1 MKRAPHPVDRE
12 IARFREIVA
21 DTNDALL
28 LAEGSAHPDA
38 ALLDLCAEA
47 LHLLTHAA
55 RAREAGRALLHG
67 DAEHQGRGGRSAADA
82 LGESLRQAQARA
94 EWEALFDDAS
104 RGITKAKP
112 LLSRIRKLRAG
123 TGAGIYAKAMVLR
136 ASISGAP
143 YLAVSLAED
152 LIACKELRATLFP
165 AEREEAREGQP

>member
-1 MKRAPHPVDRE
+1 MKRAPRPVDRE

-21 DTNDALL
+21 ETNDALL
-28 LAEGSAHPDA
+28 LADGGAASPDA

-47 LHLLTHAA
+47 LHLLSHAE
-55 RAREAGRALLHG
+55 RAKAAGRALFG
-67 DAEHQGRGGRSAADA
+67 SDEWRPR
-82 LGESLRQAQARA
+82 RA

-104 RGITKAKP
+104 RGVTKAKP

-152 LIACKELRATLFP
+152 LIACKELRVTLFP
-165 AEREEAREGQP
+165 AEREEAREGRS

>member
-1 MKRAPHPVDRE
+1 MKRAPRPVDRE

-47 LHLLTHAA
+47 LHLLSHAE
-55 RAREAGRALLHG
+55 RAKAAGRAAFG
-67 DAEHQGRGGRSAADA
+67 SDEWRPR
-82 LGESLRQAQARA
+82 RT
-94 EWEALFDDAS
+94 EWEALFDDS
-104 RGITKAKP
+104 NRGVTKAMP
-112 LLSRIRKLRAG
+112 LLSRIRKLHAS
-123 TGAGIYAKAMVLR
+123 TGAGIYSKAMVVR

-143 YLAVSLAED
+143 HLAVSLAED

-165 AEREEAREGQP
+165 AEREEAREGRS

>member
-1 MKRAPHPVDRE
+1 MRA
-12 IARFREIVA
+12 
-21 DTNDALL
+21 
-28 LAEGSAHPDA
+28 
-38 ALLDLCAEA
+38 
-47 LHLLTHAA
+47 
-55 RAREAGRALLHG
+55 
-67 DAEHQGRGGRSAADA
+67 DAEHQGRGGRSPADA
-82 LGESLRQAQARA
+82 LGELLRRPRRA

>member
-1 MKRAPHPVDRE
+1 MKRAPRPVDRE

-21 DTNDALL
+21 ETNDALL
-28 LAEGSAHPDA
+28 LADGGAASPDA

-47 LHLLTHAA
+47 LHLLTHAE
-55 RAREAGRALLHG
+55 RAKAAGRALFG
-67 DAEHQGRGGRSAADA
+67 SDEWRPR
-82 LGESLRQAQARA
+82 RA
-94 EWEALFDDAS
+94 EWEALFDDS
-104 RGITKAKP
+104 NRGVTKAKP

-123 TGAGIYAKAMVLR
+123 TGAGIYAKAMVVR